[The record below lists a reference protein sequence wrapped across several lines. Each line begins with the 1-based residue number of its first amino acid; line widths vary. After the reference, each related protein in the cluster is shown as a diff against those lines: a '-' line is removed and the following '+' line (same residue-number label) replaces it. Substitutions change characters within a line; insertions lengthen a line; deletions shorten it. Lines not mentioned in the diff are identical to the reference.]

1 MKTIENC
8 KVKRKMNVRSKS
20 RKECLDVDWD
30 VDISVFISVKE
41 EPGVREGGIVD
52 NGNNHISDG
61 ILSEGRFSDDEDDD
75 SMGKNIC
82 L

>member
-1 MKTIENC
+1 M
-8 KVKRKMNVRSKS
+8 
-20 RKECLDVDWD
+20 
-30 VDISVFISVKE
+30 FISVKE

-75 SMGKNIC
+75 SMGKNMLVTVVYYYC
-82 L
+82 TLFFLLV

>member
-1 MKTIENC
+1 M
-8 KVKRKMNVRSKS
+8 
-20 RKECLDVDWD
+20 
-30 VDISVFISVKE
+30 FISVKE